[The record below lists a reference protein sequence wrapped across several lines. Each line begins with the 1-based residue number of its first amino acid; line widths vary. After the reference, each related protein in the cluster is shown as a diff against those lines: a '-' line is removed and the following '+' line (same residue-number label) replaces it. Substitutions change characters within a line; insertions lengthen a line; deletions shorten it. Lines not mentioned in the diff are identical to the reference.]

1 LVNKMAPS
9 VNEGRWPADQKGF
22 SQLPLVV
29 LVQLFSAKDGVIAAA
44 QKARETAE
52 RAARKDLMFIA
63 GKLTPAFVRIKWGFA
78 HLDSD
83 GGATLGWRAI
93 SPERGGGC
101 AHAARAERRTLPQIS

>member
-1 LVNKMAPS
+1 MASAFEPALVNKMAPS
-9 VNEGRWPADQKGF
+9 VNEGRWPADQKGS

-63 GKLTPAFVRIKWGFA
+63 GKLPPALIGRSPSGRR
-78 HLDSD
+78 
-83 GGATLGWRAI
+83 AT
-93 SPERGGGC
+93 SPRSLMGPFC
-101 AHAARAERRTLPQIS
+101 S